1 MGKWVEVNDIQR
13 PAAAVAAEILQ
24 DRVEVVR
31 QRLPLA
37 AHEYDQ
43 DVEHV
48 HQLRV
53 GCRRS
58 GAALQSFRSLL
69 KGKVKRLRKRLRD
82 IRRAAGPARDT
93 DVLLMRLE
101 ADSGNRE
108 GEQYILDRLREQRAE
123 SQPALLEVASE
134 GNLSKLVK
142 HLGSSVDHLLAMA
155 DDPQAV
161 SFDAYAHKAVDS
173 VAEEMFRLA
182 RMQDP
187 TVNELHEMRI
197 AGKRLRYSIEL
208 FHDAFPGAMR
218 KEVYPLIEKIQAK
231 LGKLNDQA
239 TAQAMFQ
246 RWLADMPPDERA
258 AQLARRVV
266 EEYEAT
272 EQIRDEFLKWWTP
285 KRVMSL
291 ESELGA
297 LIQP

>member
-1 MGKWVEVNDIQR
+1 MGKWVEVEDIQQ

-24 DRVEVVR
+24 ARVEVVT

-58 GAALQSFRSLL
+58 GAALQSFRELL
-69 KGKVKRLRKRLRD
+69 KGKAKRLRKTLRD

-101 ADSGNRE
+101 AESDNRK
-108 GEQYILDRLREQRAE
+108 GQQYILNRLREQRAE
-123 SQPALLEVASE
+123 SQLALLEVASE
-134 GNLSKLVK
+134 ENLSKLVK
-142 HLGSSVDHLLAMA
+142 HLGSSVDHLLEMA
-155 DDPQAV
+155 DDPQTV
-161 SFDAYAHKAVDS
+161 SFDVYAHKAMHS
-173 VAEEMFRLA
+173 VAKEMFRLA

-187 TVNELHEMRI
+187 TINELHEMRI

-208 FHDAFPGAMR
+208 FHDAFPVALR
-218 KEVYPLIEKIQAK
+218 KEVYPLIEKIQSK

-239 TAQAMFQ
+239 TAQVMFQ
-246 RWLADMPPDERA
+246 RWLADMPPDEHA

-266 EEYEAT
+266 EDYEAT